1 MECAEFRRVIGAD
14 PKRTSPEIEA
24 HRASCAACAKY
35 AADMVRIDALVGRAQ
50 FGAVPKPGDAPWAP
64 RRQPVRWYAIAASLL
79 VAVGLGL
86 FFWMDAGRD
95 RLIAEVVKHA
105 DGERNVMVASDKR
118 VPEDKLQH
126 ALAKAGAQLVAGMPV
141 SVARVCKI
149 RGVVTPHL
157 IMQTPDGAV
166 AVLVLQRERTWLPHS
181 FETQGY
187 QGRLIPKDGHA
198 IAIVG
203 TSEAAV
209 KEGAELADS
218 AIGWPK

>member
-1 MECAEFRRVIGAD
+1 MECAEFRRIIGAD

-24 HRASCAACAKY
+24 HRAGCAACAKY
-35 AADMVRIDALVGRAQ
+35 AADMLRIDELVGRAQ
-50 FGAVPKPGDAPWAP
+50 FAAAPKRADAPWAP
-64 RRQPVRWYAIAASLL
+64 RRQPVRWYAIAASML

-86 FFWMDAGRD
+86 ILWTNAGRD
-95 RLIAEVVKHA
+95 ALIADVVKHA

-118 VPEDKLQH
+118 VSEEKLQQ
-126 ALAKAGAQLVAGMPV
+126 ALAKAGAQLAAAMPV

-157 IMQTPDGAV
+157 IMQTRDGAV
-166 AVLVLQRERTWLPHS
+166 AVLLLSREHTWLPHS

-203 TSEAAV
+203 TSESAV
-209 KEGAELADS
+209 KEGAELAGS
-218 AIGWPK
+218 AIDWPK